1 MRPALLLMSSLAL
14 LSACAT
20 TPTPTPTP
28 EAPRASAPAPAL
40 SKAQR
45 HDAVIVAGQPL
56 QTELSQLRALGIE
69 HVFNLRTVEE
79 MVALG
84 YDEAAELTRLGVGYE
99 HHAVAG
105 GSGFTPELLAAF
117 AAAMDAHQ
125 GKVLLHCASG
135 SRAGQLY
142 AAYAVKYRGLDID
155 AAMRLLEPSGNWP
168 LPMERMLGEPLRVV
182 RASSLHAPVAR
193 ARTTNAVDQAIGRD
207 EFATC
212 PQ

>member
-20 TPTPTPTP
+20 TPTPTP

-45 HDAVIVAGQPL
+45 HDAVVVAGQPL
-56 QTELSQLRALGIE
+56 QTELSELRALGIE
-69 HVFNLRTVEE
+69 HVFNLRTAEE
-79 MVALG
+79 MAALG
-84 YDEAAELTRLGVGYE
+84 YDEAAELARLGIGYE
-99 HHAVAG
+99 QHAVAG

-117 AAAMDAHQ
+117 AAAMERHP

-168 LPMERMLGEPLRVV
+168 LPIERMLGEPLRVV

-193 ARTTNAVDQAIGRD
+193 ARTANAVDQAIGRD